1 LAFTA
6 DSWIETHG
14 SLAGLVIHAR
24 EFPGWENLGSF
35 LRHVS
40 FVRDHHRKIK
50 RVALAADSK
59 LASLAPMIAEHFVQ
73 AEVKSFRYDEYQRAI
88 TWASGAAD
96 SSAAPSGAPSQ

>member
-1 LAFTA
+1 M
-6 DSWIETHG
+6 
-14 SLAGLVIHAR
+14 IHAR

-35 LRHVS
+35 IRHVS

-73 AEVKSFRYDEYQRAI
+73 AEVKSFPYDARERAI
-88 TWASGAAD
+88 AWASGVAD
-96 SSAAPSGAPSQ
+96 SGAASSQSAAQ